1 MSEDNTMYAPLKMMM
16 GHSRPYL
23 TEEKIREITS
33 FVNGVHQSTYTSYII
48 DTSDF
53 TITQVDLADVPDVL
67 LGMGKKKRPLSDML
81 EKIPQ
86 DDLARINSYGIAI
99 CEKMSQSMTENL
111 TSQNFIFNHHVQYKG
126 YQMVFDQRLVPLA
139 CFSNGV
145 PYFLL
150 CTIRVSP
157 LHNVPYLIY
166 RNVEKDL
173 VEVYIPEVD
182 RWQALR
188 KRDVTMQERMI
199 MRLSMQGFSIKQIAE
214 KMCLSDAAI
223 KKIRNQL
230 FKKLQVQSITHAVA
244 MVRYLNL

>member
-1 MSEDNTMYAPLKMMM
+1 M
-16 GHSRPYL
+16 
-23 TEEKIREITS
+23 
-33 FVNGVHQSTYTSYII
+33 
-48 DTSDF
+48 
-53 TITQVDLADVPDVL
+53 
-67 LGMGKKKRPLSDML
+67 
-81 EKIPQ
+81 
-86 DDLARINSYGIAI
+86 
-99 CEKMSQSMTENL
+99 
-111 TSQNFIFNHHVQYKG
+111 
-126 YQMVFDQRLVPLA
+126 
-139 CFSNGV
+139 
-145 PYFLL
+145 
-150 CTIRVSP
+150 
-157 LHNVPYLIY
+157 HNVPYLIY

-173 VEVYIPEVD
+173 VEVYISEVD